1 MDAVARFLV
10 QNADRLQRLGPAG
23 RVLLK
28 GVDRYRKDRWRIVPV
43 DCGRMELSLND
54 PLCNLLWAF
63 RTWEPNLST
72 WLKHTLTPGDGFI
85 DLGANVGYY
94 TLLAKSLVGDGPVWS
109 FEASPTIYRQLIRN
123 IELNGF
129 EVKAYNLAVMDR
141 DGEVAIHLGDN
152 QGLAN
157 IFGGAPSEATVP
169 AKSLDSALEDEDL
182 SRVRVVKI
190 DIEGAEDM
198 ALAGM
203 QKTWDRLPP
212 EAEFMIEVSDKIVGR
227 ERNAAEVMRMFETR
241 GYRPYVVFND
251 YNLYVYRNADRYRP
265 PRPFEGEVSGTIDLI
280 FSRGTPA

>member
-10 QNADRLQRLGPAG
+10 QNADRLHRLGPAG
-23 RVLLK
+23 RAVLK
-28 GVDRYRKDRWRIVPV
+28 VADRYRKDRWRIVPV

-72 WLKHTLTPGDGFI
+72 WLKRTLKPGDGFI

-109 FEASPTIYRQLIRN
+109 FEASPTIYRQLTRN
-123 IELNGF
+123 IALNDF
-129 EVKAYNLAVMDR
+129 EVKAFNLAVMDR

-157 IFGGAPSEATVP
+157 IFGGAPSEAMVP
-169 AKSLDSALEDEDL
+169 ARSLDSALAGEDL

-190 DIEGAEDM
+190 DIEGAEGL

-203 QKTWDRLPP
+203 QQTWDRLPP
-212 EAEFMIEVSDKIVGR
+212 EAEFMIEVSSDMGGQ
-227 ERNAAEVMRMFETR
+227 EHNAAEVMHMFEVR

-251 YNLYVYRNADRYRP
+251 YDLYVYRNAHRYTP
-265 PRPFEGEVSGTIDLI
+265 PRPFEGEVAGTIDLI
-280 FSRGTPA
+280 FSRGTSA